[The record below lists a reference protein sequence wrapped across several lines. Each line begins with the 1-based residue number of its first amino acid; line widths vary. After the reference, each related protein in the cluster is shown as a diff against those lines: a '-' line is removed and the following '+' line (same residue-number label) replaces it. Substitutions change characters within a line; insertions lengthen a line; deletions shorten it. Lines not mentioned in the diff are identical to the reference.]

1 VARPWLRIAACLAC
15 LPGLG
20 CPEAPAPDE
29 RPLVAVSVLPQ
40 RSFVEAIA
48 GDRVRVEV
56 MVPPGANPATHE
68 PGVEQLRWLSRAIFY
83 VKVGHPGFP
92 FEAAWLDRLLADHP
106 ELEVVDAGAGLG
118 APTGDPHLWVSPR
131 RALAMAEAIAAALSR
146 ALPAER
152 NAFQANLARF
162 AAQVDALD
170 TEIGRILA
178 PHRGQ
183 RFLVVHPA
191 WGTLAD
197 DYGLEQVALEPE
209 GKEPDAGTL
218 ARRVREARAAGV
230 QVVFA
235 QPHFDDSTARVVAD
249 EIGARVEMLDP
260 LAPAWGENLLQVA
273 HALAAGAVP

>member
-1 VARPWLRIAACLAC
+1 
-15 LPGLG
+15 
-20 CPEAPAPDE
+20 
-29 RPLVAVSVLPQ
+29 VAVSVLPQ
-40 RSFVEAIA
+40 RSFVEKIA

-56 MVPPGANPATHE
+56 MIPPGANPATHE
-68 PGVEQLRWLSRAIFY
+68 PGVEQLRWLSRAILY

-106 ELEVVDAGAGLG
+106 GLEVVDTGAGLG
-118 APTGDPHLWVSPR
+118 ARAGDPHLWVSPR
-131 RALAMAEAIAAALSR
+131 RAAAMAEAIAAALIR

-152 NAFQANLARF
+152 DAFQANLARF
-162 AAQVDALD
+162 SAEVDALD
-170 TEIGRILA
+170 AEIGRILA
-178 PHRGQ
+178 PHRGE

-191 WGTLAD
+191 WGYLAE
-197 DYGLEQVALEPE
+197 DYGLQQVALEPE

-218 ARRVREARAAGV
+218 ARRIREARAAGV

-235 QPHFDDSTARVVAD
+235 QPHFDDAAARVVAD

-273 HALAAGAVP
+273 HAVAAGAVP